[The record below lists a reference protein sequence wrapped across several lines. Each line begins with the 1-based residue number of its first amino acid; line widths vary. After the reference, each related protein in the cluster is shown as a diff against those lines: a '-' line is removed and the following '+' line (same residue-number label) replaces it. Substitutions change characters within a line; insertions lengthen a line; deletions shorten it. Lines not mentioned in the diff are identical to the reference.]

1 MTTNR
6 FYKRNYKDALDYI
19 IPEVYFTQDLTLSG
33 TQPDAIDSI
42 INSHINFCVNQ
53 PTILSISAAGT
64 FSSINEVSSLSR
76 WFIPQN
82 KINNLTAKE
91 FEIQIL
97 HPLGICMGDLNGMQC
112 TYYSCPGNE
121 CNTNFSGVP
130 YTNIVNVFKDT
141 LFPKIILNSDSLQTT
156 TSGAFSTT
164 PGGTHEYLINR
175 LGWIYF
181 LNTASAGDASSY
193 IASSLAD
200 MYVSGTNFSVKDG
213 IKGLSYYVY
222 NNWPSLS
229 STYPGLLPS
238 DYTSGTTT
246 YVSGT
251 QPLDRLHT
259 LIDVIYSD
267 QYSNKDDTYVRDAFD
282 DYVANSTLLTG
293 RERAGP
299 FSKFIKGVSYSFFDT
314 RDEVERLES
323 LYDIENCP
331 PRLLKYVADL
341 IGWDLKGS
349 NPEGWRRQLLFAT
362 TLYKQRGTKKG
373 LYNAITTVLPGVEL
387 EESSISEFYE
397 SYIPYLAYYL
407 LNTDSALFES
417 LSTWTQEEAFKYTG
431 GEYDPASLDNN
442 VRIVIDHM
450 MLKAVTRFPELF
462 YVKNFKFDLTNPD
475 FVFFYRGRSFSI
487 PPWEEEK
494 FYMDCE
500 STPSFLQFI
509 KNELICLGVSYEHA
523 TNFYN
528 YAANNISQKNL
539 DTRFYNN
546 GLLFFTSSINL
557 PPNESTILDNYK
569 VEKYKYLP
577 LWNAKSSHFN
587 VSVSSG
593 SFTDSFFNSTI
604 YTKQDFFQSL
614 SIVDEFSPAKSIPR
628 THVDLQQVET
638 LSAIT
643 FNCPSVRYLL
653 YDISLSGFPGSVQSS
668 GVDIRNIPYA
678 VGGDF
683 PTPDN
688 SSRARNDHTN
698 LPVYKRDFVD
708 SPGDFS
714 QLAGSSVS
722 AVPLTQVD
730 RTNVR
735 RRDFS
740 KTLQKGGW
748 YTRTGR
754 NMPSYFNT
762 SSQGADTEFAP
773 LGFVNILYKY
783 NPVINPYDLDEV
795 SGYPHELNV
804 WSPCW
809 TLNSDKEMSGIYASS
824 TFDIR
829 GSSALVSST
838 CDSYVRRER
847 TPEFQRVLHKLLD
860 KKYEAEARAIYAEN
874 KSLLDT
880 SAYLDPI
887 ASLKNTLWSNGS
899 DDTSE
904 IYNFILGNRRFSR
917 DSIDGMHKMFKD
929 YIDYFTNTGIGNG
942 LLDTYTDG
950 GANILSHVYGPLFL
964 NGRFTL
970 DGSALDATVS
980 STLEATTMAT
990 ENPFSIS
997 DVSSLNN
1004 ITASSVQDMPVEKT
1018 EFRNPYILS
1027 GMEFTDFPDSTSKFS
1042 FINLDDTN
1050 ASVDRDNYVI
1060 NNPLVV
1066 VDTKNSFP
1074 RLRFNLK
1081 DYGANENFLIPE
1093 RDFKLSVNAAIGT
1106 KNSDILGGGN
1116 IGAWIHTDVEDDYHG
1131 NKVFWNFMPDGSWR
1145 KLDAAILQT
1154 KGAVNYVKQYLTHSL
1169 DYSDQYTIATDP
1181 CPAFTSDKD
1190 VIVSM
1195 QEEDFITRS
1204 VDFNT
1209 RNIKIKVPYSY
1220 FKAKNQVHRTSQ
1232 NYIVEVF
1239 SYDNTALDKFI
1250 IFDYVSVVDIRQSS
1264 RDIVK
1269 HPITYNT
1276 YSLPNT
1282 VLDDLTFL
1290 DSKGNVLP
1298 EGTNLDSDSNGN
1310 ISTSSGDKVT
1320 TIVAQSPGQIQSLGI
1335 LYDQMTIQN
1344 PYSWVIDDSSN
1355 VVRFEEYLYDGVF
1368 SVGASG
1374 TVIPSSIILE
1384 GKAKGSNV
1392 TISEVASISLDGEEI
1407 LAILREF
1414 NRLQTN
1420 LGARDKT
1427 INAPLYGPEGGS
1439 RINYRVAPI
1448 WAQNGGVTQFES
1460 GNSRQYSDI
1469 TVEN

>member
-1 MTTNR
+1 MATNK

-33 TQPDAIDSI
+33 TQPDTIDSI
-42 INSHINFCVNQ
+42 VNSHINFCVNQ
-53 PTILSISAAGT
+53 PTILNISAVGD
-64 FSSINEVSSLSR
+64 FSSINEVSSIAR
-76 WFIPQN
+76 WFIPQYN
-82 KINNLTAKE
+82 INNLTAKE
-91 FEIQIL
+91 FEIQVL
-97 HPLGICMGDLNGMQC
+97 HPLGICMGEVNGTTC
-112 TYYSCPGNE
+112 TYYGCPDNE
-121 CNTNFSGVP
+121 CNNNFSGVP

-141 LFPKIILNSDSLQTT
+141 LFPKIILNSNSLESTT
-156 TSGAFSTT
+156 ASAFSTT
-164 PGGTHEYLINR
+164 ASGTHEYLINR
-175 LGWIYF
+175 LGWVYF
-181 LNTASAGDASSY
+181 LNTSSAGDASSY

-200 MYVSGTNFSVKDG
+200 MYVSSTNFSVKDG
-213 IKGLSYYVY
+213 IKGLSYYIY
-222 NNWPSLS
+222 NNWSSLS
-229 STYPGLLPS
+229 STYPEIFPS

-251 QPLDRLHT
+251 QPLDRVNT
-259 LIDVIYSD
+259 LIDVIYSE
-267 QYSNKDDTYVRDAFD
+267 QYSSKNDTHISDAFEN
-282 DYVANSTLLTG
+282 YVTNSTLLSG
-293 RERAGP
+293 RERAGA
-299 FSKFIKGVSYSFFDT
+299 FSKFIKGVSYSLFDT
-314 RDEVERLES
+314 RDDVERLES

-331 PRLLKYVADL
+331 PKLLKYVADL
-341 IGWDLKGS
+341 IGWNLKGT
-349 NPEGWRRQLLFAT
+349 NPEGWRRQLRFAT
-362 TLYKQRGTKKG
+362 ALYKQRGTKSG
-373 LYNAITTVLPGVEL
+373 LYNALTTVLPGMEL

-397 SYIPYLAYYL
+397 SYVPYLAYYL
-407 LNTDSALFES
+407 LNTDSSLFKS
-417 LSTWTQEEAFKYTG
+417 LSTWTQEEASKYTG
-431 GEYDPASLDNN
+431 GEYDPSNLDNN
-442 VRIVIDHM
+442 IRIVIDHM
-450 MLKAVTRFPELF
+450 MLKAVKEFPELF
-462 YVKNFKFDLTNPD
+462 YVKNFKFDLNNPD
-475 FVFFYRGRSFSI
+475 FVFFYRGRSFSV

-494 FYMDCE
+494 FYMDCDVT
-500 STPSFLQFI
+500 SPLVQFI

-528 YAANNISQKNL
+528 YVLDNISHANL

-557 PPNESTILDNYK
+557 PPNESTILDNYE
-569 VEKYKYLP
+569 VDKYEYLP

-587 VSVSSG
+587 ISVSSG
-593 SFTDSFFNSTI
+593 PFTADFFNSTI
-604 YTKQDFFQSL
+604 YNKQDFFQSL

-638 LSAIT
+638 LSATT
-643 FNCPSVRYLL
+643 FNCPSIRYAL
-653 YDISLSGFPGSVQSS
+653 YDISISGFPGSVQSS
-668 GVDIRNIPYA
+668 GVDIRSIPYA

-683 PTPDN
+683 PTPAN

-698 LPVYKRDFVD
+698 LSVYKRSIVD

-722 AVPLTQVD
+722 AAPLVQVD

-740 KTLQKGGW
+740 KTIQKSGW
-748 YTRTGR
+748 YTRTGH
-754 NMPSYFNT
+754 NMPSYYNT
-762 SSQGADTEFAP
+762 SSQGVDTEFAP
-773 LGFVNILYKY
+773 LGFVNVLYKY
-783 NPVINPYDLDEV
+783 NPVINPYDLNEV
-795 SGYPHELNV
+795 SGYPYGNNV

-809 TLNSDKEMSGIYASS
+809 TLDSDKEMSGIYASS

-847 TPEFQRVLHKLLD
+847 TPEFPRILHKLLD

-874 KSLLDT
+874 KSLIDT

-887 ASLKNTLWSNGS
+887 TSLKNTLWENSS
-899 DDTSE
+899 SDTSE
-904 IYNFILGNRRFSR
+904 LYSFILGNRRFSI

-964 NGRFTL
+964 NGRFTV
-970 DGSALDATVS
+970 DGSALNTTVS
-980 STLEATTMAT
+980 SGLMSPTLAT
-990 ENPFSIS
+990 ELPFSIS
-997 DVSSLNN
+997 DVSSLNG
-1004 ITASSVQDMPVEKT
+1004 ITASSTQEMPVDRT
-1018 EFRNPYILS
+1018 ELRNPYILS
-1027 GMEFTDFPDSTSKFS
+1027 GMEFTDLSDSTSKFS
-1042 FINLDDTN
+1042 ILNLDYTN

-1060 NNPLVV
+1060 DNPLVV
-1066 VDTKNSFP
+1066 IDPKNSFP

-1081 DYGANENFLIPE
+1081 DYGDSENFLIPE
-1093 RDFKLSVNAAIGT
+1093 RDFKFSVNAAIGT
-1106 KNSDILGGGN
+1106 KNSDILGGGS
-1116 IGAWIHTDVEDDYHG
+1116 IGVWIHTDVEDDYHG
-1131 NKVFWNFMPDGSWR
+1131 NKVFWNFMPDGTWQQLNAS
-1145 KLDAAILQT
+1145 ILQS
-1154 KGAVNYVKQYLTHSL
+1154 KGAINYTKQYLTHPL
-1169 DYSDQYTIATDP
+1169 DYSDQYTIATDA

-1190 VIVSM
+1190 VIASM

-1204 VDFNT
+1204 LDFNT

-1220 FKAKNQVHRTSQ
+1220 FKSKNQVHRTSQ

-1239 SYDNTALDKFI
+1239 SYDNTSLDKFV
-1250 IFDYVSVVDIRQSS
+1250 IFDYISVVDIRQSS
-1264 RDIVK
+1264 RAHVK

-1276 YSLPNT
+1276 YSIPNT
-1282 VLDDLTFL
+1282 VLEDLTFL
-1290 DSKGNVLP
+1290 DSKGNILP
-1298 EGTNLDSDSNGN
+1298 EGTKLDSDYSGN
-1310 ISTSSGDKVT
+1310 IFTDSGDKIT
-1320 TIVAQSPGQIQSLGI
+1320 TLVAQSPGQIQSLGI
-1335 LYDQMTIQN
+1335 LYDQMTVKN
-1344 PYSWVIDDSSN
+1344 PYSWVMDDSSN
-1355 VVRFEEYLYDGVF
+1355 VVRFSESVYDGVF

-1374 TVIPSSIILE
+1374 TVIPSSIILV
-1384 GKAKGSNV
+1384 GKSKGSNV
-1392 TISEVASISLDGEEI
+1392 TINSITNISLDGEDI

-1448 WAQNGGVTQFES
+1448 WAQNGGVAQFES